1 VFYKNAIERIESM
14 THLTRNAIQPIN
26 PLRPP
31 YRRRRSMNLHAI
43 IMIALLALML
53 CGHSALAG
61 NQEAQGDD
69 TNDFIKDWNVNK
81 KWKGDFDGMAKRKV
95 IRVLVVPNLAFYS
108 LDKGI
113 HRGLIIELFRE
124 FDKHINGKNYKK
136 PTKIKIMFIPVARDQ
151 IIPWLVDGIG
161 DIAAAN
167 LTITPERKKDVDF
180 SDPLLSNVKEILVT
194 GPSAPSMQTIDDLSG
209 KELHVRKSSSYYEHV
224 VELNQRFKKE
234 KKKPVKI
241 IPISDILEDS
251 DLLEMVSAG
260 LLPMAIV
267 DDHKANFWVQILKDL
282 KLHPDIA
289 VHEGGA
295 IAWAFRKQSPK
306 LTQKVNA
313 FVKKSKKGTT
323 LGNILFKR
331 YLTST
336 KWVKNAMSPS
346 EMKKYQTYLKLFQT
360 YSDQYEFD
368 FLMTA
373 ALSYQESQFDHS
385 KRSSVGAVGLMQ
397 LLPETAADK
406 NVGIKNIQKVENN
419 VHAGHK
425 YLRFLQDRYF
435 DDPAID
441 ELNKN
446 LFTFAAYNAGPAKIA
461 KLRKEAKKKGLN
473 PNVWFHNVEIIAG
486 QRIGRETVQY
496 VSNIYK
502 YYVAYKLS
510 KEKNESA
517 KKIKKEISD

>member
-1 VFYKNAIERIESM
+1 
-14 THLTRNAIQPIN
+14 L
-26 PLRPP
+26 LR
-31 YRRRRSMNLHAI
+31 
-43 IMIALLALML
+43 
-53 CGHSALAG
+53 
-61 NQEAQGDD
+61 
-69 TNDFIKDWNVNK
+69 
-81 KWKGDFDGMAKRKV
+81 DGV
-95 IRVLVVPNLAFYS
+95 
-108 LDKGI
+108 
-113 HRGLIIELFRE
+113 
-124 FDKHINGKNYKK
+124 
-136 PTKIKIMFIPVARDQ
+136 
-151 IIPWLVDGIG
+151 G

-167 LTITPERKKDVDF
+167 LTITPERKKIVDF
-180 SDPLLSNVKEILVT
+180 SDPLLTNVKEILVT

-209 KELHVRKSSSYYEHV
+209 KELHVRKSSSYHEHV
-224 VELNQRFKKE
+224 LKLNQRFKKE
-234 KKKPVKI
+234 NKKPVKI
-241 IPISDILEDS
+241 IPISDLLEDA

-260 LLPMAIV
+260 LIPMIIV
-267 DDHKANFWVQILKDL
+267 DDHKANIWVQILKDL
-282 KLHPDIA
+282 KLHPEIA
-289 VHEGGA
+289 VHEGGD
-295 IAWAFRKQSPK
+295 IAWAFRKKSPK
-306 LTQKVNA
+306 LAKKVNA
-313 FVKKSKKGTT
+313 FVKKSKKGTM
-323 LGNILFKR
+323 LGNVLFKR
-331 YLTST
+331 YLANT
-336 KWVKNAMSPS
+336 KWVKNAVGRS
-346 EMKKYQTYLKLFQT
+346 EMKKYQKYIKLFQT

-385 KRSSVGAVGLMQ
+385 KRSPAGAVGLMQ
-397 LLPETAADK
+397 LLPNTAADK
-406 NVGIKNIQKVENN
+406 NVGIKNIHKVENN

-461 KLRKEAKKKGLN
+461 QLREEAKKKGLN

-517 KKIKKEISD
+517 KKIKKEISDWWGKSDFY